1 MKPMKY
7 EIIGPDIYSPS
18 ITIIKGSQGHI
29 HSGYWHLVYCL
40 QLALYV
46 ACLTFLEKVKVRV
59 REMSERWEV
68 SKNEKHK
75 KCRIFAIYWG
85 RGSISP
91 AIFLSKKILLSKPN
105 NHQYGEWRRWLRMR
119 MISMEMIL
127 RMRQFI
133 DSQYADA
140 DTDLPQSN
148 TE

>member
-1 MKPMKY
+1 MKPIKY
-7 EIIGPDIYSPS
+7 EIIGPDIYLPS

-29 HSGYWHLVYCL
+29 HSGYWHLVDCL

-46 ACLTFLEKVKVRV
+46 ACLTFLEKVKVKV
-59 REMSERWEV
+59 REISERWEG
-68 SKNEKHK
+68 SKTK
-75 KCRIFAIYWG
+75 
-85 RGSISP
+85 SIK
-91 AIFLSKKILLSKPN
+91 IVGYLQYMGGGGLYRRLYFFLKILLSKPN